1 MQALEKKRAKE
12 EKEIAHRLR
21 PLAKLQSAEDYEN
34 FVEGIL
40 RSCNIVL

>member
-1 MQALEKKRAKE
+1 MQAFDKKRPKE

-34 FVEGIL
+34 FVDGIL
-40 RSCNIVL
+40 CEHIIS